1 MILVEVISLHWY
13 KLICWACPHR
23 SAFCNALCSLSVSH
37 GNCPHFPIMVIFVQD
52 DPDNLTI
59 AHLGLSQISS
69 ATYSSIRPS
78 SSTFETGFLKNLS
91 FPCSDRNVNFRPEI
105 LIRFLFSQQQ
115 SDLLCVASIFYFNF
129 GLSLMLVHSL
139 PSMHTVW

>member
-1 MILVEVISLHWY
+1 MERQLIFQLNTLRSLGLKIKYSIVTFSIVGQPSMILVEVISLHWY

-69 ATYSSIRPS
+69 ATYSSILPS
-78 SSTFETGFLKNLS
+78 SSTFETGFLKKSL
-91 FPCSDRNVNFRPEI
+91 FPMF
-105 LIRFLFSQQQ
+105 
-115 SDLLCVASIFYFNF
+115 
-129 GLSLMLVHSL
+129 
-139 PSMHTVW
+139 